1 MQMDTVKSIKPHLW
15 HTGAADGGAGASN
28 QGAPSGRKKRKWNEP
43 AVLACCRKEKT
54 TGPRLTS
61 VAQPPD
67 KGKRREASVG
77 RSLNGDR
84 ARGQGVM
91 LSEGSQR
98 EGQEERV
105 ASKERRGK
113 LGCRRAIN

>member
-1 MQMDTVKSIKPHLW
+1 MQMDTVKSIKTGLW

-43 AVLACCRKEKT
+43 AVLACYRKEKT

-84 ARGQGVM
+84 ARGR
-91 LSEGSQR
+91 GSCYR
-98 EGQEERV
+98 RRV
-105 ASKERRGK
+105 SGRVKKSGWLARKGK
-113 LGCRRAIN
+113 LGCRRAIS